1 MNKRIIKM
9 IKEEVG
15 KIEQKD
21 SFCFDVDWDE
31 PLNNCSIN
39 LAYKCLERIE
49 KQQRKY
55 MFGLK

>member
-1 MNKRIIKM
+1 M